1 MAALYGSDLKR
12 ISSWELSK
20 HHSVPG
26 IKKQEEGKK
35 KVLGFQLCH
44 LQKNE
49 LASKSIHWGNRS
61 VSLPGKTKQK
71 KTFTEKNNSADRH
84 KDSISP
90 FLRLNNS
97 PCSAHVSSLLQ
108 SVSQPRSIAFTP
120 FLSFSALCPFMADVI
135 SPLHQGDC
143 WPTRDWHRLLANIRD
158 QQTQRWPDP
167 VIRSHC
173 FPFSPF
179 YISAIF
185 KSHYC
190 FFLHFAI
197 NFHFTFLH
205 FCSHK

>member
-1 MAALYGSDLKR
+1 M
-12 ISSWELSK
+12 SSLQSPFIGEIAQYHFQVKLSK
-20 HHSVPG
+20 KRLSQRKITQTDTKTASLRSSG
-26 IKKQEEGKK
+26 WT
-35 KVLGFQLCH
+35 KVLAQHMSH
-44 LQKNE
+44 LSCSQ
-49 LASKSIHWGNRS
+49 
-61 VSLPGKTKQK
+61 
-71 KTFTEKNNSADRH
+71 SA
-84 KDSISP
+84 
-90 FLRLNNS
+90 
-97 PCSAHVSSLLQ
+97 
-108 SVSQPRSIAFTP
+108 SQPRSIAVTP

>member
-97 PCSAHVSSLLQ
+97 PCSARLISPA
-108 SVSQPRSIAFTP
+108 VSQPAKVNCLYP
-120 FLSFSALCPFMADVI
+120 FPLIQCFMSLYGRRYFSSAPR
-135 SPLHQGDC
+135 
-143 WPTRDWHRLLANIRD
+143 WLLAHKRLA
-158 QQTQRWPDP
+158 QTAGK
-167 VIRSHC
+167 H
-173 FPFSPF
+173 
-179 YISAIF
+179 
-185 KSHYC
+185 
-190 FFLHFAI
+190 
-197 NFHFTFLH
+197 
-205 FCSHK
+205 